1 MRMNR
6 THATDR
12 LIASAML
19 LLASLVLF
27 MGLTFAWFTE
37 TVTNTG
43 NVIKTGTL
51 DVSLQKDAVD
61 GDDTS
66 WDKVTE
72 SAPVFNDL
80 TFEPGKSV
88 AVNLR
93 VVNTG
98 DLAAKYEL
106 RFANVETTE
115 DLDKVLEVSVGG
127 TSLGTLSDMVADGT
141 AIAKG
146 NVGAKGQTDATA
158 DIGQLVISMPESTGN
173 NYQGAEVT
181 FDLAFVATQASAEKD
196 GFGSNQYDSGATMPA
211 VTEADLRAAVAK
223 GGIVALGSNL
233 ELEAAEGSDKVE
245 PLAVT
250 GADVTLDLSGKTVT
264 NTDDIWT
271 DNANWSIFS
280 ARADS
285 NLTLQGNGAVR
296 AKANDCFAADVCD
309 GGKLTIKD
317 GTYVGNLSAIYV
329 EEGELVIEGG
339 TFSIQQL
346 KSGSGEERY
355 RETLN
360 CYDKNYQNGTAK
372 ITVKGGTF
380 MNFNPA
386 ASAAE
391 PGGANLVADG
401 YKVVSEV
408 RDGATWYT
416 VVPE

>member
-1 MRMNR
+1 M
-6 THATDR
+6 
-12 LIASAML
+12 
-19 LLASLVLF
+19 
-27 MGLTFAWFTE
+27 
-37 TVTNTG
+37 
-43 NVIKTGTL
+43 
-51 DVSLQKDAVD
+51 
-61 GDDTS
+61 
-66 WDKVTE
+66 
-72 SAPVFNDL
+72 
-80 TFEPGKSV
+80 
-88 AVNLR
+88 
-93 VVNTG
+93 
-98 DLAAKYEL
+98 
-106 RFANVETTE
+106 
-115 DLDKVLEVSVGG
+115 
-127 TSLGTLSDMVADGT
+127 
-141 AIAKG
+141 
-146 NVGAKGQTDATA
+146 
-158 DIGQLVISMPESTGN
+158 
-173 NYQGAEVT
+173 
-181 FDLAFVATQASAEKD
+181 
-196 GFGSNQYDSGATMPA
+196 
-211 VTEADLRAAVAK
+211 
-223 GGIVALGSNL
+223 
-233 ELEAAEGSDKVE
+233 
-245 PLAVT
+245 
-250 GADVTLDLSGKTVT
+250 
-264 NTDDIWT
+264 
-271 DNANWSIFS
+271 
-280 ARADS
+280 
-285 NLTLQGNGAVR
+285 TLQGNGAVR